1 MIGRSKAH
9 LAAAGETY
17 WEHLRFART
26 IGLLSLAAGVA
37 CLIHAILPS
46 LCTSTASRTI
56 GRINQL
62 LAERGSIAEVQ
73 SATSDTTAFV
83 LLLILATA
91 TVAPLWV
98 LPAAAELRIAYT
110 LLAFALPLTM
120 LLTNPELE
128 TQSEPEAA

>member
-1 MIGRSKAH
+1 MIGRSRAH

-26 IGLLSLAAGVA
+26 IGVLSLSAGIA
-37 CLIHAILPS
+37 CLIHAIIPS
-46 LCTSTASRTI
+46 LCTTTASRTI

-83 LLLILATA
+83 LLLMLAAA

-110 LLAFALPLTM
+110 VLAFALPLTM

-128 TQSEPEAA
+128 TQPV

>member
-9 LAAAGETY
+9 LAGAGETY

-37 CLIHAILPS
+37 CMIHALIPS

-73 SATSDTTAFV
+73 NATSDTTAFV
-83 LLLILATA
+83 LLLMLATA
-91 TVAPLWV
+91 TVAPLWI

-128 TQSEPEAA
+128 TRSEPEAA